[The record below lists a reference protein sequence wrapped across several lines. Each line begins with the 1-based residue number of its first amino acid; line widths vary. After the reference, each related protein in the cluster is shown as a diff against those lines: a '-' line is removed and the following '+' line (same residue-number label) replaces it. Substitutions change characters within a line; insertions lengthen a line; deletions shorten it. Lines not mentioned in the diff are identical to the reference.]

1 MESSLRVG
9 AEIEEREY
17 TRHREL
23 EEEEG
28 EDVEGR
34 KKYKKPLTSAR
45 DLRIDQ
51 KNNTLIYHIATNIN
65 KVPFNRFQ
73 VHELVTRRRLNK
85 AGLPKTKPEGPL
97 GCDDGGPGNPICYM
111 VRIAS

>member
-28 EDVEGR
+28 KDN
-34 KKYKKPLTSAR
+34 PLKLKWGCLADRSQHLMTEKMVPCRGWIAR
-45 DLRIDQ
+45 
-51 KNNTLIYHIATNIN
+51 
-65 KVPFNRFQ
+65 
-73 VHELVTRRRLNK
+73 
-85 AGLPKTKPEGPL
+85 
-97 GCDDGGPGNPICYM
+97 
-111 VRIAS
+111 